1 MVAASARRGR
11 VTELLSGDR
20 RLTHEAFGP
29 RVAHAAKA
37 LHAAGVVPGDAVAL
51 LLRNDFA
58 FLEASVAAQTI
69 GAYATPINWHG
80 TRDEIGYILRDCGA
94 RVLVG
99 HDDLLVGLADAVPA
113 GVVVLAV
120 ATPPEIAA
128 AYGVP
133 AGATLSGRR
142 DWDTW
147 IAAAA
152 DTPAPPPA
160 PQTGSMIYTSGT
172 TGRPKGVRRQPTGDD
187 ERAARHANTERA
199 YGLVE
204 GEDAVVL
211 MNGPMYHSAPN
222 GYGLTAL
229 RVGATIVL
237 EPRFDAQEMLQLIER
252 HRVTHMH
259 MVPTMFTRLL
269 RLPEA
274 TRQRYDLSSLCF
286 VVHGAAPCPPAL
298 KQAMIEWWG
307 PVINEYYG
315 STETGI
321 PVWHSSAEA
330 LRKPGTVGRALPGGE
345 VAAFDADGGRLPP
358 GEIGEIH
365 MRAGGMAEF
374 TYHGRD
380 DERAAI
386 GREGLVSVGDIGWID
401 ADGYVYLCDRKR
413 DMIISGGVNI
423 YPAEIEAALMQ
434 LPGVRDCAVFGIP
447 DDEFGEAVCA
457 HVEADAGLTH
467 ESVREGLGRTL
478 ARYKLPKVVEFADAL
493 PREDSGKIFKRKLR
507 APYWEGQGRSI

>member
-1 MVAASARRGR
+1 MTAI
-11 VTELLSGDR
+11 LSGDR
-20 RLTHEAFGP
+20 RLPHEDLDA
-29 RVAHAAKA
+29 RIASAAKA
-37 LHAAGVVPGDAVAL
+37 LRAAGVAPGDAVAL

-58 FLEASVAAQTI
+58 FLEASVAAQTV
-69 GAYATPINWHG
+69 GAYATPINWHN
-80 TRDEIGYILRDCGA
+80 TPDEIGYILRDCGA

-99 HDDLLVGLADAVPA
+99 HDDLLAGLGDAVPA

-133 AGATLSGRR
+133 EGATLPGRR
-142 DWDTW
+142 DWDDW

-152 DTPAPPPA
+152 DAPVPPPA

-237 EPRFDAQEMLQLIER
+237 EPRFDAEEMLQLIER

-274 TRQRYDLSSLCF
+274 TRARYDVSSLRF
-286 VVHGAAPCPPAL
+286 AVHGAAPCPPAL
-298 KQAMIEWWG
+298 KQAMIDWWG

-345 VAAFDADGGRLPP
+345 VAAFDGDGNRLPP
-358 GEIGEIH
+358 GEIGEIF

-386 GREGLVSVGDIGWID
+386 GRDGLVTVGDIGWID

-423 YPAEIEAALMQ
+423 YPAEIEAALMG

-447 DDEFGEAVCA
+447 DGDYGEAVCA
-457 HVEADAGLTH
+457 HVEADADAGLTR

-507 APYWEGQGRSI
+507 APYWEGQGRMI

>member
-1 MVAASARRGR
+1 MI
-11 VTELLSGDR
+11 LSGERTLDGDALAAR
-20 RLTHEAFGP
+20 IAL
-29 RVAHAAKA
+29 AAKA
-37 LHAAGVVPGDAVAL
+37 MHAAGIRAGDAVAL

-69 GAYATPINWHG
+69 GAYATPINWHN
-80 TRDEIGYILRDCGA
+80 TQDEIGYILRDCGA
-94 RVLVG
+94 PLLVG
-99 HDDLLVGLADAVPA
+99 HDDLLAKLGDAVRP
-113 GVVVLAV
+113 GTMVRAV

-128 AYGVP
+128 AYAIAP
-133 AGATLSGRR
+133 GATPPDRHG
-142 DWDTW
+142 WDAW

-152 DTPAPPPA
+152 GEPEPPPA

-172 TGRPKGVRRQPTGDD
+172 TGRPKGVRRQPTSED

-199 YGLVE
+199 YGLIE
-204 GEDAVVL
+204 GEHPVVL

-222 GYGLTAL
+222 GYGLTAH

-237 EPRFDAQEMLQLIER
+237 EPRFEAEEMLQLIER
-252 HRVTHMH
+252 HKVSHMH

-274 TRQRYDLSSLCF
+274 TRRRYDVSSLRF

-298 KQAMIEWWG
+298 KQAMIAWWG

-321 PVWHSSAEA
+321 PVWHSSEEA
-330 LRKPGTVGRALPGGE
+330 LRKPGTVGRALHGGI
-345 VAAFDADGGRLPP
+345 VATYDGDGKILPP
-358 GEIGEIH
+358 GEIGEIY

-386 GREGLVSVGDIGWID
+386 GRDGLVTVGDIGWID
-401 ADGYVYLCDRKR
+401 TDGYVYLCDRKR

-423 YPAEIEAALMQ
+423 YPAEIEAALMAIA
-434 LPGVRDCAVFGIP
+434 GVRDCAVFGIP
-447 DDEFGEAVCA
+447 DDDFGEAVCA
-457 HVEADAGLTH
+457 HIEADVEADAGAGLT
-467 ESVREGLGRTL
+467 RETIRAALSGTL
-478 ARYKLPKVVEFADAL
+478 ARYKLPKVIEFADAL

-507 APYWEGQGRSI
+507 APYWEGQGRAI

>member
-1 MVAASARRGR
+1 M
-11 VTELLSGDR
+11 L
-20 RLTHEAFGP
+20 
-29 RVAHAAKA
+29 
-37 LHAAGVVPGDAVAL
+37 
-51 LLRNDFA
+51 
-58 FLEASVAAQTI
+58 
-69 GAYATPINWHG
+69 
-80 TRDEIGYILRDCGA
+80 
-94 RVLVG
+94 
-99 HDDLLVGLADAVPA
+99 
-113 GVVVLAV
+113 VLAV
-120 ATPPEIAA
+120 ATPPELAA
-128 AYGVP
+128 AYLVA
-133 AGATLSGRR
+133 AGATLADRR
-142 DWDTW
+142 DWEEW
-147 IAAAA
+147 LAASA
-152 DTPAPPPA
+152 DAPAPPPA

-172 TGRPKGVRRQPTGDD
+172 TGRPKGVKRQPTGDD

-204 GEDAVVL
+204 GGQAVVL

-222 GYGLTAL
+222 GYGLTAV

-237 EPRFDAQEMLQLIER
+237 EPRFDPEEMLQLIER
-252 HRVTHMH
+252 HEVSHMH

-269 RLPEA
+269 RLPDA
-274 TRQRYDLSSLCF
+274 TRARYDLSSLRF
-286 VVHGAAPCPPAL
+286 VVHGAAPCPPPL

-321 PVWHSSAEA
+321 PVWHSSEEA

-345 VAAFDADGGRLPP
+345 VAAYGDDGTRLPP
-358 GEIGEIH
+358 GEIGEIY

-386 GREGLVSVGDIGWID
+386 GRDGLVTVGDVGWID
-401 ADGYVYLCDRKR
+401 ADGYVFLCDRKR

-434 LPGVRDCAVFGIP
+434 VPSVRDCAVFGIP
-447 DDEFGEAVCA
+447 DDDYGEAVCA
-457 HVEADAGLTH
+457 HIEVDADAGLTR
-467 ESVREGLGRTL
+467 EGVREALGKTL
-478 ARYKLPKVVEFADAL
+478 ARYKLPKVVAFADAL

-507 APYWEGQGRSI
+507 APYWDGQGRSI